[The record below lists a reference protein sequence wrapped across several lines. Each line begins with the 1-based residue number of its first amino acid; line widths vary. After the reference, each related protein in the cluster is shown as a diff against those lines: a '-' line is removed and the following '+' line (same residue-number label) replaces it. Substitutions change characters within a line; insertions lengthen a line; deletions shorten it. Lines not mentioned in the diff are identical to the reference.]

1 MIKTPLT
8 RSEMMSRIGGKDTSP
23 ELLVRAMLRGMGVGY
38 RLHRK
43 DLPGKPD
50 IVLASRGVCIFVHG
64 CFWHRHGCRDSST
77 PKSNGEFWQA
87 KFAKNVSRDRRVQR
101 QLRALGWRVLVV
113 WECRLKEPEK
123 VEARLSRELGA
134 DRG

>member
-1 MIKTPLT
+1 
-8 RSEMMSRIGGKDTSP
+8 MSRIGGKDTSP
-23 ELLVRAMLRGMGVGY
+23 ELLVRAMLRGMGIGY

-77 PKSNGEFWQA
+77 PKSNGEFWQV
-87 KFAKNVSRDRRVQR
+87 KFAKNVSRDRRVER
-101 QLRALGWRVLVV
+101 QLRVLGWRVLVV
-113 WECRLKEPEK
+113 WECRLKELEK
-123 VEARLSRELGA
+123 VESRLRRELEGA
-134 DRG
+134 P